1 MTLQDIGDFFS
12 DFLTSKYVMAVLILT
27 GALIIVKLI
36 DVIAKQIAKKK
47 SMNVMASFVK
57 GVIQAGVIIIAL
69 INIAAM
75 SDTLKSFGNTILM
88 GSSLLVVVMGFV
100 FQEGLSNI
108 VHGYIIAFSKSF
120 EVGDRVE
127 IYVSGDI
134 VKGYVKTMGIRHTV
148 VTNIMDN
155 ADIIIPNSVIDT
167 SVIRNLSKKDS
178 FNRYP
183 LTVAMTYEDAMD
195 PEKLDRA
202 KKIIVEEVLA
212 NARTIENRP
221 TKDQPVFV
229 KVDFADSAVTLTCFV
244 DTNTPED
251 NYYACSEI
259 KEKILERYGENN
271 IAFAY
276 NHLELCGSIE
286 TVNVNN

>member
-1 MTLQDIGDFFS
+1 
-12 DFLTSKYVMAVLILT
+12 
-27 GALIIVKLI
+27 
-36 DVIAKQIAKKK
+36 
-47 SMNVMASFVK
+47 MASFVK
-57 GVIQAGVIIIAL
+57 GVLQIVVFLLAVIQVAS
-69 INIAAM
+69 M
-75 SDTLKSFGNTILM
+75 SDTLKSFGSTILM
-88 GSSLLVVVMGFV
+88 SSSLLVVVMGFV

-120 EVGDRVE
+120 EIGDRVE
-127 IYVSGDI
+127 VYISGDI
-134 VKGYVKTMGIRHTV
+134 VKGYVKTIGIRHTV

-167 SVIRNLSKKDS
+167 SVIRNLNKKDS

-183 LTVAMTYEDAMD
+183 LTVSITYEDAQN
-195 PEKLDRA
+195 PEKLSLA
-202 KKIIVEEVLA
+202 KEIFVEEVLA
-212 NARTIENRP
+212 NPRTIESRKS
-221 TKDQPVFV
+221 TDQPIFV

-244 DTNTPED
+244 DTNTAEE

-286 TVNVNN
+286 TVSRDGRKN

>member
-229 KVDFADSAVTLTCFV
+229 KVAFADSAVTLTCFV